1 VKNEYDIT
9 TKNVGESQIARVDA
23 RSSQFLGETLI
34 QIKLNDLTIENSQKL
49 VFVENKTYL

>member
-9 TKNVGESQIARVDA
+9 TKKVGESQIARVDA

-49 VFVENKTYL
+49 VFVENNTYL